1 MNSVFNPIGM
11 FFEEGDNPFTMACDC
26 NEPYKVRKL
35 VEGEIILL
43 SIPLDSVKCNGMG
56 SIVPIPDK
64 YVLTLAEIAEIKTKI
79 TEYNNVIAQ
88 LAQTYNLA
96 LARADDLIRE
106 LKTGILYNGISM
118 DAEFVTGGAFSLDGR
133 NLNPI
138 GQALLANK
146 FITAINT
153 QFNAN
158 IPLADVT
165 KYHGV
170 LFP

>member
-1 MNSVFNPIGM
+1 
-11 FFEEGDNPFTMACDC
+11 
-26 NEPYKVRKL
+26 
-35 VEGEIILL
+35 
-43 SIPLDSVKCNGMG
+43 
-56 SIVPIPDK
+56 
-64 YVLTLAEIAEIKTKI
+64 
-79 TEYNNVIAQ
+79 
-88 LAQTYNLA
+88 LA